1 MIKIN
6 QLSERVHSIMVK
18 RFGIGRHSSVKA
30 WIIKLSRLWVEADKS
45 IHEKECSRFVYSQLE
60 LVLADMMLLIIALLH
75 HLGVK
80 NIENLLRRRL
90 DENDR
95 ENEMK
100 VKMMK

>member
-6 QLSERVHSIMVK
+6 HLSERVFNVMAE
-18 RFGIGRHSSVKA
+18 RFKVGKNTSMKA
-30 WIIKLSRLWVEADKS
+30 WLLFLSGIWREADKS
-45 IHEKECSRFVYSQLE
+45 IHDKECSRFFYSHLE
-60 LVLADMMLLIIALLH
+60 LVLADMILLIVAILH

-95 ENEMK
+95 DNKMK
-100 VKMMK
+100 LKK